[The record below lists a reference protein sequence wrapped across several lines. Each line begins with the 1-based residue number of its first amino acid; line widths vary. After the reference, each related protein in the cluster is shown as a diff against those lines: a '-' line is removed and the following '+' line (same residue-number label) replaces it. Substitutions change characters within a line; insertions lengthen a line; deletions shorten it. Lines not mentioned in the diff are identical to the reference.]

1 MLRWGKTGNFEEV
14 REFFL
19 TWCWTG
25 AAANIEK
32 KAFFVYL
39 LKGSVNG
46 IRTHLNLA
54 AKNKR
59 R

>member
-1 MLRWGKTGNFEEV
+1 LRWGKTGNFEDV

-19 TWCWTG
+19 SG
-25 AAANIEK
+25 FGLAQLQILK
-32 KAFFVYL
+32 KKHFFVYL